1 MPKKKESY
9 KARKRQQSSAKC
21 RSAHSKDESI
31 KGPSTDPQGTPG
43 NREEAAFPVLDAA
56 TVMTEVRLGGDEN
69 QRDKNTQLQN
79 DSTQHVT
86 QPSGV
91 SEMQMNLLDSLP
103 GLTEL
108 ALWKVSEVISPHRIL
123 PLGLRLGLHDPKL
136 RNIIA
141 SSIQQEEKTFRMFY
155 DWDRNQEGDQSK
167 FLFRVLTS
175 EEKLDQEEVFDMFF
189 EKQHICQGFFG
200 RDFQDF
206 QLHEIAEELHVD
218 KLIPLSL
225 RLGLTY
231 SRIYRVREDSKSHSV
246 NVCYAVMMLW
256 RKEQTSQIDQFE
268 SLASV
273 MEACQEKKLAYQIRQ
288 NHFGVTNENKTLLIS
303 EERPMEG
310 LGEVQLNVSHA
321 NKLVREEAQG
331 RLQAVLEAGFSETS
345 VALSPGGEIAEFLK
359 GLKECSLFF
368 KRHSA
373 MVKSLEKT
381 VGRDGMY
388 KLIGLTVDSIHFH
401 VKVYTM
407 EGLHA
412 LQMDIQ
418 SGRIGH
424 DLGKVLLSEETKQ
437 QFTEDIVLDVT
448 SEGGAWNLLS
458 SAVNDLLPSNTSP
471 STELEPR
478 QELKVDRAP
487 LIDLLSTDKRD
498 IEQATVHFQEEE
510 HSEVQGGCEE
520 GSLRAFISPSRQE
533 MSGDVTLKGRDV
545 ETHAETP
552 SAGKAP
558 RRMEDWTEEEV
569 ADWLKTDVHFSDEI
583 VRKFEG
589 VDGYTLVWYTSDDLK
604 DDLKDYGLAPGYC
617 RRLLIKRQHY
627 LEKEQMHMEA
637 TPKSV
642 SSKIR
647 YGNSSDSA
655 SESVPSPVIV
665 DSSPSPSVSSD
676 SNEKFQQSEYM
687 QISSSRATGNGSDEG
702 KKQTTISASQT
713 VEPDAPLNA
722 GESTQDM
729 EPECSPSITSSTPN
743 AAEVVSPL
751 PQCGYPEMP
760 DDSRI
765 LEITGKKYATI
776 SASQTVESD
785 ALLNVG
791 ESTQGIEPGCSPSVT
806 SSRRS
811 ATEVDSTLPLHGY
824 PEMPEDSRLPETP
837 GRKKATIAG
846 SQMEEPDAV
855 ESTQG
860 MEPECSLSFTSSS
873 TTQVDSTL
881 PLYGHPEVQE
891 TLHASSETVG
901 MDKNSNTE
909 KRLANLLL
917 GSDKG
922 ELDSSYYP
930 VLVVNTPS
938 QLMNSAEVGDQYGFM
953 ASVNWNVVFDC
964 NADSNKVGL
973 CQYVNQRKSIKILN
987 ADKFTETKD
996 VDQLRE
1002 QIDFPEIPVWV
1013 FPNGRNDV
1021 NVKGMDKLS
1030 DIDWMRERSHAVL
1043 NTVRFFSDPGVIPPG
1058 RAVVVFL
1065 LLSYSDIMVM
1075 TQLFREFYTSKSFQ
1089 DLKRFTI
1096 IAEDRGVLHR
1106 WIQHLESQCI
1116 VSSKNMM
1123 ERCLGGVKWQEINTY
1138 MMRLLGSC
1146 ETGLPVLPMV
1156 RRGQCE
1162 LMKKHQSQWSDIT
1175 VLAKNECENTS
1186 MDESNPNFL
1195 DFVQEK
1201 ESRFYQGHG
1210 VDWWNFYLS
1219 EDKLNRGKGYNHV
1232 LKRQNY
1238 TRLHDNV
1245 LKILASP
1252 GKKVDHIS
1260 MATVFHE
1267 PGAGGTTVAKNLL
1280 WDFHQDHRCAVVNRV
1295 TNDTVTQIVA
1305 FHKYGYEEG
1314 QKPGPV
1320 VLLLENLESEIMRS
1334 FLISLERETRYL
1346 EDNGVAFV
1354 LIHCKR
1360 TSDPQLLLKKEE
1372 SKLCVC
1378 IEHKLTNR
1386 EKCWFTE
1393 KTKDLEK
1400 RKVFNEESSPELLL
1414 AFMVMKKE
1422 CAPDYLKDVVKAI
1435 LPRVD
1440 SKSNK
1445 SLLNAVNLL
1454 KYIAV
1459 VQLYNPDFAMPV
1471 SACDGFMQTQYRV
1484 TSTGQHRTLGPWE
1497 KNREPFLNL
1506 LLLEEFIQDIDGC
1519 VKGLKVVHPVIA
1531 NEIVH
1536 QLGEQFQQR
1545 PADMILELLE
1555 KSSILDT
1562 LSYSK
1567 GYIQKVCRDLM
1578 VRRLKKEYG
1587 DDKETDFAPFI
1598 EDVYEEDREKAFKI
1612 MEVGIKKFKD
1622 PFIAQQKARLHS
1634 KKEDDS
1640 DNAEKA
1646 INIALGIVKNNS
1658 YLWDTKG
1665 IILRQKM
1672 AKYERR
1678 VDQEFISDHEMQE
1691 LLHAF
1696 KESCLAFQEAQKAM
1710 EEEARRRNYAGFVGE
1725 IFSIT
1730 KLLEIV
1736 EKRVRPFCYRGKGL
1750 EILRKYLMTEF
1761 IPSELNLPSLREFSD
1776 TMKSLSE
1783 RIDILLDRFTD
1794 YLSQCAQQRFSGS
1807 PYRLYD
1813 DKLEK
1818 IYSARNKYFVVSPK
1832 RFEDVSEKMH
1842 YTVETA
1848 YAMRRSEVKMM
1859 NADGYQQIFDMAS
1872 QQKVGQLKKVQAL
1885 LRQNLGGPSLFDI
1898 RNYVFTIF
1906 ALSVCSKEELNEED
1920 ARKSVNILKTMEAE
1934 KDRGFYGLFF
1944 EMLLNWPDGT
1954 PGKRIVPIGKTI
1966 RQLEIMWKERYRNRE
1981 FADSRHNLPRRSK
1994 IRQNHSP
2001 LKALTEFYLGL
2012 ESEKSRFVHR
2022 KSIGR
2027 ITYDIWKEDSIKK
2040 RLKRLDG
2047 VLDSKHFVLYNP
2059 DGEEPMK
2066 IPLSLPIKGLP
2077 SQEPV
2082 QFYLGFSFAG
2092 PLAYDVVYKDNR
2104 ETPFIAKE
2112 SSANYPSYVNEL
2124 HDIEEGSGSYE
2135 F

>member
-9 KARKRQQSSAKC
+9 KARKRPKSSAKC
-21 RSAHSKDESI
+21 RSAHSEDENI
-31 KGPSTDPQGTPG
+31 KGPSTHPQGTPG
-43 NREEAAFPVLDAA
+43 NREETFPVMDAA
-56 TVMTEVRLGGDEN
+56 TAMTEVRLGGDEN
-69 QRDKNTQLQN
+69 QRVKMTHLQN
-79 DSTQHVT
+79 DSAQLVT

-91 SEMQMNLLDSLP
+91 NEVQMDLLDSLP

-123 PLGLRLGLHDPKL
+123 PLGLRLGLANTKL
-136 RNIIA
+136 GNIV
-141 SSIQQEEKTFRMFY
+141 SSSMQQEEKTFKMFY
-155 DWDRNQEGDQSK
+155 VWDRNQEGDQSK

-175 EEKLDQEEVFDMFF
+175 EEKLDQDQVFDMFF

-200 RDFQDF
+200 RAFQDF

-225 RLGLTY
+225 RLGRTY
-231 SRIYRVREDSKSHSV
+231 SRICHVREDSKSHSV
-246 NVCYAVMMLW
+246 NACYTIMTLW
-256 RKEQTSQIDQFE
+256 RGEQTTQIDQFE
-268 SLASV
+268 SLARV

-303 EERPMEG
+303 EEQHMEG

-331 RLQAVLEAGFSETS
+331 RLQAVLEAGISETS
-345 VALSPGGEIAEFLK
+345 LVLSPGGEIAEFVK

-388 KLIGLTVDSIHFH
+388 KLIGFTVDSIHFH
-401 VKVYTM
+401 VKVYTIK
-407 EGLHA
+407 GLRA

-424 DLGKVLLSEETKQ
+424 ELGKVLLSEKTKQ
-437 QFTEDIVLDVT
+437 QFTGDIVLDVT

-478 QELKVDRAP
+478 QELKADRAP
-487 LIDLLSTDKRD
+487 SIDLSTEKRD
-498 IEQATVHFQEEE
+498 VEQANVHYQEEE
-510 HSEVQGGCEE
+510 DSEVQSGSDSLSTPKE
-520 GSLRAFISPSRQE
+520 GSSQPFNSPSRPE
-533 MSGDVTLKGRDV
+533 MSSDVTLKGRDA
-545 ETHAETP
+545 ETHVETP
-552 SAGKAP
+552 SAGEAP

-569 ADWLKTDVHFSDEI
+569 AVWLKTDVHFSDEI
-583 VRKFEG
+583 VCKFEG
-589 VDGYTLVWYTSDDLK
+589 VDGYTLVRYTSDELK
-604 DDLKDYGLAPGYC
+604 EDHGLAPGYY
-617 RRLLIKRQHY
+617 RRLLKKRQDY
-627 LEKEQMHMEA
+627 LEKEQMRLET
-637 TPKSV
+637 TPKYV

-647 YGNSSDSA
+647 YGNSRDST

-665 DSSPSPSVSSD
+665 DSSPSPSISSD
-676 SNEKFQQSEYM
+676 ANEKFQQSEYM
-687 QISSSRATGNGSDEG
+687 QISSSLATCNVSDEG

-713 VEPDAPLNA
+713 VEPDASLNV

-729 EPECSPSITSSTPN
+729 EPECSPSITSSPPN

-760 DDSRI
+760 EDSRL
-765 LEITGKKYATI
+765 LEITGKKEATI
-776 SASQTVESD
+776 AASQTEDPDTSRYAV
-785 ALLNVG
+785 
-791 ESTQGIEPGCSPSVT
+791 ESTQGIKPGCSPSVT
-806 SSRRS
+806 PSRTS
-811 ATEVDSTLPLHGY
+811 ATE
-824 PEMPEDSRLPETP
+824 
-837 GRKKATIAG
+837 
-846 SQMEEPDAV
+846 
-855 ESTQG
+855 
-860 MEPECSLSFTSSS
+860 
-873 TTQVDSTL
+873 VDSTL

-891 TLHASSETVG
+891 TLHSSSETAG
-901 MDKNSNTE
+901 MEENSNTE
-909 KRLANLLL
+909 KRLTNLLL

-922 ELDSSYYP
+922 ELDSSFYP

-938 QLMNSAEVGDQYGFM
+938 QLMSSAEVGDQFGFM
-953 ASVNWNVVFDC
+953 ASVNWNAVFDC

-973 CQYVNQRKSIKILN
+973 CQYVNQRKTIKILN

-996 VDQLRE
+996 VDELRE
-1002 QIDFPEIPVWV
+1002 GIDFPEIPVWV

-1021 NVKGMDKLS
+1021 NVKGMDKFS

-1075 TQLFREFYTSKSFQ
+1075 TQLFREFYTSKSFR

-1096 IAEDRGVLHR
+1096 IAEDRSVMHR
-1106 WIQHLESQCI
+1106 WIQHLESQSI
-1116 VSSKNMM
+1116 VSSKTMM
-1123 ERCLGGVKWQEINTY
+1123 ERCIGGVKWQEINTY

-1219 EDKLNRGKGYNHV
+1219 EDKFNRGKGYNHV

-1238 TRLHDNV
+1238 TRLHDSV

-1280 WDFHQDHRCAVVNRV
+1280 WDFHQDYRCTVVNRV

-1320 VLLLENLESEIMRS
+1320 VLLFENLESEIMRS

-1360 TSDPQLLLKKEE
+1360 TSEPQLLLKNEK

-1400 RKVFNEESSPELLL
+1400 RKVFSEESTPQLLL

-1471 SACDGFMQTQYRV
+1471 SACDGFMQTRYRI
-1484 TSTGQHRTLGPWE
+1484 TSTGQHRTVGPWE
-1497 KNREPFLNL
+1497 KDREPVLNL

-1519 VKGLKVVHPVIA
+1519 VKGLTVVHPVIA
-1531 NEIVH
+1531 KEIVH

-1555 KSSILDT
+1555 KSTILDT

-1587 DDKETDFAPFI
+1587 DDRDTDFAPFI

-1634 KKEDDS
+1634 KREDDS

-1646 INIALGIVKNNS
+1646 IDIALGIVSNNS

-1672 AKYERR
+1672 IKYERR
-1678 VDQEFISDHEMQE
+1678 GDQEFFNDHEMQE
-1691 LLHAF
+1691 LLDVF
-1696 KESCLAFQEAQKAM
+1696 KESCLAFQKAQKAM
-1710 EEEARRRNYAGFVGE
+1710 EEETRRRNYAGFVGE
-1725 IFSIT
+1725 IFCIS

-1736 EKRVRPFCYRGKGL
+1736 EQRVRPFCYRSKGL
-1750 EILRKYLMTEF
+1750 ETLRRYLMTEF

-1776 TMKSLSE
+1776 TMKSLSG

-1807 PYRLYD
+1807 SYRLYD

-1818 IYSARNKYFVVSPK
+1818 IYTARNQYFV
-1832 RFEDVSEKMH
+1832 VSEKMH

-1859 NADGYQQIFDMAS
+1859 NADGYQHIFDMAS
-1872 QQKVGQLKKVQAL
+1872 QQKVRKLKNVQAL

-1906 ALSVCSKEELNEED
+1906 ALSVCSNEELNEED

-1934 KDRGFYGLFF
+1934 KGSGFYGLFF

-1954 PGKRIVPIGKTI
+1954 PGKRIVPIGMTI
-1966 RQLEIMWKERYRNRE
+1966 KQLEIMWKEQYRNRE

-2001 LKALTEFYLGL
+2001 LKASTEFYLGL
-2012 ESEKSRFVHR
+2012 ESRKSRFVHR

-2104 ETPFIAKE
+2104 ETPYIAKE

>member
-9 KARKRQQSSAKC
+9 KARRRPQSSAKR
-21 RSAHSKDESI
+21 RSAHSKDENI

-43 NREEAAFPVLDAA
+43 NREETFPVMDAA
-56 TVMTEVRLGGDEN
+56 TVRLGGDEN
-69 QRDKNTQLQN
+69 QQDKMTQFQN
-79 DSTQHVT
+79 DSAQLVT

-91 SEMQMNLLDSLP
+91 SEMEVDFLDSLP

-108 ALWKVSEVISPHRIL
+108 ALWKVSEVISPDRIM
-123 PLGLRLGLHDPKL
+123 PLGLRLGLPDTKL
-136 RNIIA
+136 RNIVG
-141 SSIQQEEKTFRMFY
+141 SSIQQEEKTFRMFF
-155 DWDRNQEGDQSK
+155 DWYRNQEGDQSK

-175 EEKLDQEEVFDMFF
+175 EEMLDQKEVFDMFF
-189 EKQHICQGFFG
+189 EKQHICQEFFG
-200 RDFQDF
+200 KAFQDF
-206 QLHEIAEELHVD
+206 QLHEIAKELHVD

-231 SRIYRVREDSKSHSV
+231 SRICHVREDSKSHSV
-246 NVCYAVMMLW
+246 NACYAIMMHW
-256 RKEQTSQIDQFE
+256 CEEQTLQIDQFE

-273 MEACQEKKLAYQIRQ
+273 MEACHEKRLAFQIRQ
-288 NHFGVTNENKTLLIS
+288 NHFGVTNENKTLLIG
-303 EERPMEG
+303 EEQPMEG

-345 VALSPGGEIAEFLK
+345 VALSPGGEIGEFLI
-359 GLKECSLFF
+359 GLRDRSLFF
-368 KRHSA
+368 KHHSA
-373 MVKSLEKT
+373 MVRWLEKT
-381 VGRDGMY
+381 IGRDGMY

-407 EGLHA
+407 EGLSF

-437 QFTEDIVLDVT
+437 QFTEDIVFDVT
-448 SEGGAWNLLS
+448 SEGGAL
-458 SAVNDLLPSNTSP
+458 
-471 STELEPR
+471 TELEQR
-478 QELKVDRAP
+478 QELKADRAP
-487 LIDLLSTDKRD
+487 SIDLLSTEKQD

-510 HSEVQGGCEE
+510 DSEVKSGSDSLSTPKE
-520 GSLRAFISPSRQE
+520 GSSRPFHSPSRQE
-533 MSGDVTLKGRDV
+533 MSGDVTLKGKNAEMHV
-545 ETHAETP
+545 ETP
-552 SAGKAP
+552 SAGEAP
-558 RRMEDWTEEEV
+558 RKMEDWTEEEV
-569 ADWLKTDVHFSDEI
+569 AVWLKTDVHFSDEI
-583 VRKFEG
+583 VCKFEG
-589 VDGYTLVWYTSDDLK
+589 VDGYTLVWYTSDELK
-604 DDLKDYGLAPGYC
+604 EYRGLAPGYY
-617 RRLLIKRQHY
+617 RRLLKKRQDY
-627 LEKEQMHMEA
+627 LEKEQMRLET
-637 TPKSV
+637 TPKYV

-647 YGNSSDSA
+647 YGNSRDST

-665 DSSPSPSVSSD
+665 DSSPSPSISSD
-676 SNEKFQQSEYM
+676 ANEKFQQSEYM
-687 QISSSRATGNGSDEG
+687 QISSSLATCNVSDEG

-713 VEPDAPLNA
+713 VEPDASLNV

-729 EPECSPSITSSTPN
+729 EPECSPSITSSPPN

-760 DDSRI
+760 EDSRL
-765 LEITGKKYATI
+765 LEITGKKEATI
-776 SASQTVESD
+776 AASQTEDPDTSRYAV
-785 ALLNVG
+785 
-791 ESTQGIEPGCSPSVT
+791 ESTQGIKPGCSPSVT
-806 SSRRS
+806 PSRTS
-811 ATEVDSTLPLHGY
+811 ATE
-824 PEMPEDSRLPETP
+824 
-837 GRKKATIAG
+837 
-846 SQMEEPDAV
+846 
-855 ESTQG
+855 
-860 MEPECSLSFTSSS
+860 
-873 TTQVDSTL
+873 VDSTL

-891 TLHASSETVG
+891 TLHSSSETAG
-901 MDKNSNTE
+901 MEENSNTE
-909 KRLANLLL
+909 KRLTNLLL

-922 ELDSSYYP
+922 ELDSSFYP

-938 QLMNSAEVGDQYGFM
+938 QLMSSAEVGDQFGFM
-953 ASVNWNVVFDC
+953 ASVNWNAVFDC

-973 CQYVNQRKSIKILN
+973 CQYVNQRKTIKILN

-996 VDQLRE
+996 VDELRE
-1002 QIDFPEIPVWV
+1002 GIDFPEIPVWV

-1065 LLSYSDIMVM
+1065 LLSYSDIVVM
-1075 TQLFREFYTSKSFQ
+1075 TQLFREFYTFKSFR

-1096 IAEDRGVLHR
+1096 IAEDRSIMHR
-1106 WIQHLESQCI
+1106 WIQHLESQSI
-1116 VSSKNMM
+1116 VSSKTMM

-1219 EDKLNRGKGYNHV
+1219 EDKFNRGKGYNHV

-1280 WDFHQDHRCAVVNRV
+1280 WDFHRDYRCAVVNRV

-1320 VLLLENLESEIMRS
+1320 VLLLENLESETMRS

-1346 EDNGVAFV
+1346 EVNGVAFV

-1360 TSDPQLLLKKEE
+1360 TSDPQHLLKNEG
-1372 SKLCVC
+1372 SKLLCVC
-1378 IEHKLTNR
+1378 IKHKLTDR

-1400 RKVFNEESSPELLL
+1400 RNVFSEESSPELLL

-1422 CAPDYLKDVVKAI
+1422 CASDYLKDVVKAI
-1435 LPRVD
+1435 LPPVN

-1471 SACDGFMQTQYRV
+1471 SACDGFMQTRYRI
-1484 TSTGQHRTLGPWE
+1484 TSTGQRRTLGPWE
-1497 KNREPFLNL
+1497 KNREPVLNL
-1506 LLLEEFIQDIDGC
+1506 LLIEEFIQDIDGC
-1519 VKGLKVVHPVIA
+1519 VKGLAVVHPVIA
-1531 NEIVH
+1531 KEIVH
-1536 QLGEQFQQR
+1536 QLGEQFQQSR
-1545 PADMILELLE
+1545 ADMILELIE
-1555 KSSILDT
+1555 HSTILDT
-1562 LSYSK
+1562 LSYCK
-1567 GYIQKVCRDLM
+1567 GYIQKVCKDLM
-1578 VRRLKKEYG
+1578 IRRLKKEYG
-1587 DDKETDFAPFI
+1587 DDKETEFAPLI
-1598 EDVYEEDREKAFKI
+1598 EDVYKEDREKAFKI
-1612 MEVGIKKFKD
+1612 MEVGINKFKD
-1622 PFIAQQKARLHS
+1622 PFIAQHKARLHS
-1634 KKEDDS
+1634 KREDDS

-1646 INIALGIVKNNS
+1646 INIALGINSNDS

-1665 IILRQKM
+1665 VILRQKM

-1678 VDQEFISDHEMQE
+1678 VDQDFISDHEMQE
-1691 LLHAF
+1691 LLDAF
-1696 KESCLAFQEAQKAM
+1696 KESCFAFQKAKKAL
-1710 EEEARRRNYAGFVGE
+1710 EEEAKRMQGFVGE
-1725 IFSIT
+1725 IFSIF
-1730 KLLEIV
+1730 KLLKIV
-1736 EKRVRPFCYRGKGL
+1736 EERVRPFCFRNKGL
-1750 EILRKYLMTEF
+1750 ETLRRYLMTEL
-1761 IPSELNLPSLREFSD
+1761 IPSDLSLYVPSLFEFSD

-1783 RIDILLDRFTD
+1783 RVDTLLGRFTD
-1794 YLSQCAQQRFSGS
+1794 YLAQCAQQRFRGEA
-1807 PYRLYD
+1807 YKLYD
-1813 DKLEK
+1813 DKLET
-1818 IYSARNKYFVVSPK
+1818 IYSSRNRYFVVSH
-1832 RFEDVSEKMH
+1832 KMPQKMQC
-1842 YTVETA
+1842 TDETA
-1848 YAMRRSEVKMM
+1848 YAMRRSEVKRM

-1872 QQKVGQLKKVQAL
+1872 PQTVGLLKRVHAL
-1885 LRQNLGGPSLFDI
+1885 LRQNLGSPNLFDI
-1898 RNYVFTIF
+1898 RNYVFTMF
-1906 ALSVCSKEELNEED
+1906 ALSVCTNEDLNEED
-1920 ARKSVNILKTMEAE
+1920 ARNSVNTLKTMEAKKE
-1934 KDRGFYGLFF
+1934 SGFYGLFF

-1954 PGKRIVPIGKTI
+1954 PRKEIVSIGKTI
-1966 RQLEIMWKERYRNRE
+1966 KQLESMWKERYRNKE

-1994 IRQNHSP
+1994 IRQNQSP
-2001 LKALTEFYLGL
+2001 LKASTEFYLGL
-2012 ESEKSRFVHR
+2012 ESEKSRYVHR
-2022 KSIGR
+2022 NSIGR
-2027 ITYDIWKEDSIKK
+2027 ITYIIWKEDSIKK

-2047 VLDSKHFVLYNP
+2047 VLYSKYFVLYNP

-2092 PLAYDVVYKDNR
+2092 PLAYNVEYKDNR
-2104 ETPFIAKE
+2104 ETPFIANE
-2112 SSANYPSYVNEL
+2112 SSVNYPSYVKKL
-2124 HDIEEGSGSYE
+2124 HDIKEGSSSYE